1 MTKGRSTDLT
11 NGGCDKGKRRIFEES
26 ENGEMNLRRGFAIVP
41 GEKVLVVEDV
51 ITTGGSVQEVMHLVE
66 KSGGIIIGLAII
78 VDRSNGSV
86 ILHDNQ
92 FSLVSMEAVS
102 YDENDIPESLAAI
115 PTTKPGSRS
124 ISK

>member
-1 MTKGRSTDLT
+1 M
-11 NGGCDKGKRRIFEES
+11 GKRTIFAER
-26 ENGEMNLRRGFAIVP
+26 ENGEMTLRRGFAIVP

-124 ISK
+124 LSK

>member
-1 MTKGRSTDLT
+1 
-11 NGGCDKGKRRIFEES
+11 
-26 ENGEMNLRRGFAIVP
+26 
-41 GEKVLVVEDV
+41 
-51 ITTGGSVQEVMHLVE
+51 MHLVE

-115 PTTKPGSRS
+115 PSTKPGSRS